1 MRADYRTQLS
11 DEGRVSGHK
20 PSVDV
25 LFNSL
30 AEHVGHNAFGVILT
44 GMGRDGA
51 QGMRAMHDKGATTF
65 AQDKA
70 TCVVYGMP
78 KEAVKHGGVDKSL
91 PIPEI
96 AKQLTE
102 AIRNKARGNRL

>member
-1 MRADYRTQLS
+1 
-11 DEGRVSGHK
+11 
-20 PSVDV
+20 
-25 LFNSL
+25 
-30 AEHVGHNAFGVILT
+30 
-44 GMGRDGA
+44 MGRDGA

-65 AQDKA
+65 AQDEA

-78 KEAVKHGGVDKSL
+78 KEAVKRGGVDKSL

-102 AIRNKARGNRL
+102 AIRSKARGNRL